1 VAYGISYSPPVFDV
15 TRKLVWNPPQGINT
29 SFTNNQFDFGNA
41 RPASAGLIVPSVGSL
56 TNASLNYIDPNSP
69 MPNTQQWNVTLQRQL
84 PRDLSLTVAY
94 VGTKGTHLQARPD
107 INQPVP
113 GTTAIAT
120 RRPYPLFQGI
130 STMENVVNSICNG
143 LQLTLERRFAKSL
156 SMLIT
161 YTY

>member
-1 VAYGISYSPPVFDV
+1 
-15 TRKLVWNPPQGINT
+15 
-29 SFTNNQFDFGNA
+29 
-41 RPASAGLIVPSVGSL
+41 LIVPSVGSL

-130 STMENVVNSICNG
+130 STMENVVNSIYNG